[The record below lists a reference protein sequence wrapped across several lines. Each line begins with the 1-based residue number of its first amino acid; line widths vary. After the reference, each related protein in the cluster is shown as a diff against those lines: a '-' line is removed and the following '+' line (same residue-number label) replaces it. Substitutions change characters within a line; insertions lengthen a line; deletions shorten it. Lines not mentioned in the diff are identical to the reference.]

1 MRFQVMFRGLRSVK
15 PGLGHL
21 GLEPASQ
28 GGLRIRRVAK
38 GVLCRVQGFRVSIVY
53 PDL

>member
-1 MRFQVMFRGLRSVK
+1 MRFQVMLRGLWSAK
-15 PGLGHL
+15 PRLGHW

-38 GVLCRVQGFRVSIVY
+38 GVLCRV
-53 PDL
+53 